1 MNYII
6 SIDIGTTSTKA
17 IAFDEGGQ
25 IISKKN
31 IGYELLH
38 PQLNYSEQNP
48 DIIFNAVVDG
58 LLFVQ
63 NDCKLKGKLIGVS
76 FSAAMHSIMCVDEL
90 GKPLTQLIVWADN
103 RAAKVAE
110 KLKLSIEGEY
120 IHKATGTP
128 IHPMSPLCK
137 IVWFRENDPGLF
149 KATHKFIGIKEY
161 IFLKFFNK
169 FIIDYSVASA
179 TGLFDINSRLW
190 SSTALSTAQI
200 NSDKL
205 SEIVSVFH
213 IEKLLSNNEWSEK
226 LNIPIQTPFVIG
238 GNDGCLANL
247 GVGAIDNGNLAV
259 TIGTSGAIRAVI
271 NKPFVE
277 DGLRNFCYLLTED
290 HFVVG
295 GATNNGAIILEWLQ
309 NELFSSLKKSILSIA
324 DLSTIAETIPPG
336 SDGLIFLPYLLGER
350 APIYNPDA
358 KGMYFGITINHTQA
372 HFIRAAM
379 EGIIFAIYSI
389 GKVISENIQE
399 VENIFVSGGFAH
411 SKFWVQMLADV
422 FGKKVILNDTV
433 ESSAFGA
440 ALIGWRA
447 LGIINDFKE
456 INNFIHPIESFEP
469 EMDNYKIYKQ
479 NFLKYE
485 RLYEILKDEF

>member
-17 IAFDEGGQ
+17 IAFDEEGR

-48 DIIFNAVVDG
+48 DIIFNAVIEG
-58 LLFVQ
+58 LIFIQ
-63 NDCKLKGKLIGVS
+63 NDCQPKGELTGVS
-76 FSAAMHSIMCVDEL
+76 FSAAMHSIMCVDER

-103 RAAKVAE
+103 RAGKVAE
-110 KLKLSIEGEY
+110 KLKLSMEGEF

-137 IVWFRENDPGLF
+137 IIWFRENDPALL
-149 KATHKFIGIKEY
+149 KATYKFIGIKEY
-161 IFLKFFNK
+161 IFFKLFNK
-169 FIIDYSVASA
+169 YIIDHSVASA
-179 TGLFDINSRLW
+179 TGLFDINSRVW
-190 SSTALSTAQI
+190 NATALSAASI
-200 NSDKL
+200 NQEKL

-213 IEKLLSNNEWSEK
+213 IEKLLSNEWSEK
-226 LNIPIQTPFVIG
+226 LNIPVQTSFIIG

-247 GVGAIDNGNLAV
+247 GVGAIDKGNLAV

-271 NKPFVE
+271 DKPFIE
-277 DGLRNFCYLLTED
+277 DGLRNFCYLLTENL
-290 HFVVG
+290 FVVG

-309 NELFSSLKKSILSIA
+309 NDLFCPLNKSILSIT
-324 DLSTIAETIPPG
+324 DLIKIAETISPG

-350 APIYNPDA
+350 APIYNPEA
-358 KGMYFGITINHTQA
+358 KGMYFGITINHTRA
-372 HFIRAAM
+372 HFIRATM

-399 VENIFVSGGFAH
+399 VQNIFVSGGFAH
-411 SKFWVQMLADV
+411 SKFWIQMLADV

-440 ALIGWRA
+440 AFIGWRA
-447 LGIINDFKE
+447 LGIINDFDG
-456 INNFIHPIESFEP
+456 INKFIHPIESFEP

-485 RLYEILKDEF
+485 RLYEKLKDEF